1 MERTIGIIFNTLVVF
16 LLSLTSCTSTKLTS
30 VWKDNTHEGYID
42 TLMVVAVT
50 ENSRNRLIFE
60 REFVE
65 ELNKTGIKAI
75 ASIDV
80 IPPEKAAHEGAILT
94 AAQKREISMIMVTHL
109 IGVKDEEVYH
119 PPKTRTVPRGGY
131 YGRFNSYY
139 PRVYEYVHEPG
150 YYTKHKSVNLET
162 NLYET
167 KTQKLLWSVTSATLD
182 PESVNTIIESLS
194 KVVIKNLRKHNLLH

>member
-1 MERTIGIIFNTLVVF
+1 MRQIPFCNILFVL

-30 VWKDNTHEGYID
+30 TWKDNTYKDYID
-42 TLMVVAVT
+42 TLMIVAVT
-50 ENSRNRLIFE
+50 ENTRNRLIFE

-65 ELNKTGIKAI
+65 EFTKAGIKAI

-80 IPPEKAAHEGAILT
+80 IPPEEASNEDAIL
-94 AAQKREISMIMVTHL
+94 AESQKREISMIMVTHL
-109 IGVKDEEVYH
+109 IGVDEKSVYH
-119 PPKTRTVPRGGY
+119 PPKTRTVSRGGY
-131 YGRFNSYY
+131 YGRFHSYY

-167 KTQKLLWSVTSATLD
+167 ETQKLIWSVTSETLD
-182 PESVNTIIESLS
+182 PKSVNTIIESLS
-194 KVVIKNLRKHNLLH
+194 KVIIKDLRKQKLLY